1 MTKVPRNAAV
11 IVLGLALLVRG
22 GTLIVGYGALRADPD
37 DYRRLAEN
45 LVAHGTLGYGDRPTV
60 FRPPLYPLVL
70 AGCLLLTPGS
80 NLAIAAVHLVLGVA
94 TVWLVYGLGRRWGL
108 GPWAIAAAAL
118 VAWDPILLAQS
129 TLVMTE
135 TLATFLAVASVAAL
149 GWEGKGDRHLF
160 CGAKKVPVP
169 FSPLCPAAVAGA
181 CLGLAILCR
190 PTFLPFACVAG
201 VVLPVFLPTWPSR
214 ARALAAL
221 AVGLAVVLGPW
232 VARNL
237 DHFGRPIVTTSHGGY
252 TLLLGNNPQFYQ
264 YLRAGEWGTVWDV
277 RELERARQ
285 QRRSPG
291 LVSELETDREAYQEA
306 LDSIRREPGMFAY
319 SCVVRVGRLWAVLP
333 HQLSPH
339 EPLLRRLARYGVG
352 LWYAI
357 ELPLAALGLAGW
369 IRRRS
374 GTEYSVLSA
383 AYLLLLAGSFTAV
396 HALYW
401 TDLRMRSPLMPGV
414 ALAATAGVAWLTG
427 VVERRKSLEMNKL
440 HPSDPPRNLP

>member
-1 MTKVPRNAAV
+1 MGNGDFDRDGDSESLGAWHEPELLLRPEDIAAAVDKGGVLDESLKEELSRNLVIGVFGNVGGGKSSLINAIFGDAVAETNPIAGWTREVSIYPVKGLPNLRIADTPGLADVSEIISQKGELFAQHTDIFVFVLNAAV
-11 IVLGLALLVRG
+11 GCTDGEKSAFARLTGLKKPLCCAVNKIDTVKPAQRSSFLDATRRQIAAPAAAFFAV
-22 GTLIVGYGALRADPD
+22 AADP
-37 DYRRLAEN
+37 LFPEGEAQGME
-45 LVAHGTLGYGDRPTV
+45 
-60 FRPPLYPLVL
+60 
-70 AGCLLLTPGS
+70 
-80 NLAIAAVHLVLGVA
+80 
-94 TVWLVYGLGRRWGL
+94 
-108 GPWAIAAAAL
+108 AL
-118 VAWDPILLAQS
+118 VGWIYEQARRQR
-129 TLVMTE
+129 
-135 TLATFLAVASVAAL
+135 AS
-149 GWEGKGDRHLF
+149 
-160 CGAKKVPVP
+160 PVP
-169 FSPLCPAAVAGA
+169 
-181 CLGLAILCR
+181 
-190 PTFLPFACVAG
+190 
-201 VVLPVFLPTWPSR
+201 
-214 ARALAAL
+214 
-221 AVGLAVVLGPW
+221 
-232 VARNL
+232 
-237 DHFGRPIVTTSHGGY
+237 
-252 TLLLGNNPQFYQ
+252 
-264 YLRAGEWGTVWDV
+264 
-277 RELERARQ
+277 
-285 QRRSPG
+285 
-291 LVSELETDREAYQEA
+291 VSELETDREAYQEA

-333 HQLSPH
+333 HQLSPD